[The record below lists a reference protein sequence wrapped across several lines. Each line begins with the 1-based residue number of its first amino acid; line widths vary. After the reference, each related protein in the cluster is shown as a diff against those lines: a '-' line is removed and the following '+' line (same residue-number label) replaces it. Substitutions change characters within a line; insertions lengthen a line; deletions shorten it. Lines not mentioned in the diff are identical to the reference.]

1 MNQDYNINDE
11 HKSPRGIRG
20 YKLLSSDNST
30 QFTEWKVAGS
40 ECATYTERDPLVD
53 ERLQISA
60 AKTPLT
66 MFAVLTTRVDGGSS
80 VSVRFPRNSRAAAMA
95 KYLQAHTSLAT
106 MPRLGDSRAR
116 HTRGRHLPA

>member
-1 MNQDYNINDE
+1 MFAWLNDALLVLTLIHDSTGMNQDYNINDE

-40 ECATYTERDPLVD
+40 ECATYTERVPLVD

-66 MFAVLTTRVDGGSS
+66 MFADLTTRVDGGSS
-80 VSVRFPRNSRAAAMA
+80 GSVR
-95 KYLQAHTSLAT
+95 
-106 MPRLGDSRAR
+106 
-116 HTRGRHLPA
+116 